1 LAEYE
6 LEEPAWCEVE
16 MVQAMK
22 NSGVLEKDQVWVD
35 CGCGAGVI
43 LCFLMLYHSQESQK
57 NLPFIG
63 YGYDMVQRQV
73 DQATS
78 LLTICKMMLCPRSK
92 VITTNVV
99 KSEFP
104 GDFGIIDRNFFPLS
118 SDKKNI
124 KKKNITLF
132 VNNHSWDFKSFR
144 KEFVE
149 KMLGFPSAGNNYK
162 FANVSV
168 LILDPGMLESS
179 VDLQLLCEF
188 KEIATFNKKSSSRMA
203 SVFLFCS
210 HRHTQD
216 ELCDKITQH
225 LRKEWDSSTKVS
237 FVQSFFV

>member
-1 LAEYE
+1 
-6 LEEPAWCEVE
+6 
-16 MVQAMK
+16 MK
-22 NSGVLEKDQVWVD
+22 NSGVLEKEQVWVD

-73 DQATS
+73 QQATS
-78 LLTICKMMLCPRSK
+78 LLKICKMMLCPRSK
-92 VITTNVV
+92 KMITTNVL

-104 GDFGIIDRNFFPLS
+104 GDIGIIDQNFFPSS
-118 SDKKNI
+118 SD
-124 KKKNITLF
+124 KKNITLF
-132 VNNHSWDFKSFR
+132 VNNHSWAFESFR

-168 LILDPGMLESS
+168 LILDPGMFESS
-179 VDLQLLCEF
+179 VDLQLFCEF
-188 KEIATFNKKSSSRMA
+188 KEIANFNKKHSSKKA

-216 ELCDKITQH
+216 ELCDKITQK
-225 LRKEWDSSTKVS
+225 LRKERDSSPNVS
-237 FVQSFFV
+237 FVESLTQNSTVGD